1 MSGPGI
7 KPYLITLKT
16 RVLMMTDEGTLIER
30 SNFDRLGPGVIDGY
44 RLGSSKNVYDIEL
57 LK

>member
-1 MSGPGI
+1 
-7 KPYLITLKT
+7 
-16 RVLMMTDEGTLIER
+16 MMTDEGTLIER